1 MMAQKGERSS
11 MMVGADIPAFVQQI
25 QHLFPRIMRYLEAEA
40 TRELIGLE
48 VTPAQMNALVV
59 LYEPT
64 NLPMGELAEL
74 LGLTESA
81 ATRLVDRLLRMN
93 LVRRERDEVDRRV
106 VRVRLSS
113 YGRQLAD
120 LVFQRR
126 QEQFTRFAER
136 LAAED
141 RTNLIHGLT
150 ALLQAFQDLEHE
162 SKEITTT
169 FSDS

>member
-1 MMAQKGERSS
+1 MDQS
-11 MMVGADIPAFVQQI
+11 DIPAFVNEI
-25 QHLFPRIMRYLEAEA
+25 QRLFPRIMRYLEAEA

-59 LYEPT
+59 LYEPQ
-64 NLPMGELAEL
+64 NLPMGELAEQ

-93 LVRRERDEVDRRV
+93 LVRRDRDEVDRRV

-120 LVFQRR
+120 LVFKRR
-126 QEQFTRFAER
+126 EEQFTRFAVR
-136 LAAED
+136 LAATE
-141 RTNLIHGLT
+141 RQNLIQGLS
-150 ALLQAFQDLEHE
+150 ALLAVFQDLEHE
-162 SKEITTT
+162 QRGIQSPFPE
-169 FSDS
+169 S

>member
-1 MMAQKGERSS
+1 MQ
-11 MMVGADIPAFVQQI
+11 GADIPEFVQEI

-59 LYEPT
+59 LYEPK

-93 LVRRERDEVDRRV
+93 LVRRDRDEIDRRV

-126 QEQFTRFAER
+126 QEQFTRFAQR
-136 LAAED
+136 
-141 RTNLIHGLT
+141 LT
-150 ALLQAFQDLEHE
+150 AEERRNLTQGLDALLAVFQDMEQEARDLAQ
-162 SKEITTT
+162 T
-169 FSDS
+169 FPDS

>member
-1 MMAQKGERSS
+1 
-11 MMVGADIPAFVQQI
+11 
-25 QHLFPRIMRYLEAEA
+25 MRYLEAEA

-48 VTPAQMNALVV
+48 VTPGQMNALVV
-59 LYEPT
+59 LYEPK
-64 NLPMGELAEL
+64 NLPMGELADL

-93 LVRRERDEVDRRV
+93 LVRRDRDEVDRRV

-136 LAAED
+136 LRQEE
-141 RTNLIHGLT
+141 RTHLTQGLT
-150 ALLQAFQDLEHE
+150 ALLRVFQDLEHE
-162 SKEITTT
+162 RRE
-169 FSDS
+169 SDPIFPEP

>member
-1 MMAQKGERSS
+1 MTNKRGEAEP
-11 MMVGADIPAFVQQI
+11 VADDIPSFVEQI
-25 QHLFPRIMRYLEAEA
+25 QRLFPRIMRYLEAEA

-59 LYEPT
+59 LYEPK
-64 NLPMGELAEL
+64 NLPMGELADL

-93 LVRRERDEVDRRV
+93 LVRRERDETDRRV

-113 YGRQLAD
+113 YGRQLAN

-126 QEQFTRFAER
+126 QEQFTRVAER
-136 LAAED
+136 LTVHE
-141 RTNLIHGLT
+141 RQELIRGLT
-150 ALLQAFQDLEHE
+150 ALLTVFNDLEHQARHANLP
-162 SKEITTT
+162 
-169 FSDS
+169 FADN

>member
-1 MMAQKGERSS
+1 ME
-11 MMVGADIPAFVQQI
+11 GADIPAFVQQI

-40 TRELIGLE
+40 ARELIGLE

-59 LYEPT
+59 LYDPK

-93 LVRRERDEVDRRV
+93 LVRRDRDEVDRRV

-126 QEQFTRFAER
+126 QEQFTRFAQRLAPEARQNLTQGLDALLSVFQDMEHEARDLER
-136 LAAED
+136 LFP
-141 RTNLIHGLT
+141 G
-150 ALLQAFQDLEHE
+150 
-162 SKEITTT
+162 S
-169 FSDS
+169 

>member
-1 MMAQKGERSS
+1 MP
-11 MMVGADIPAFVQQI
+11 GADIPAFVRQI

-59 LYEPT
+59 LYEPK

-93 LVRRERDEVDRRV
+93 LVRRDRDDVDRRV

-136 LAAED
+136 LREND
-141 RTNLIHGLT
+141 RDNLTQGLT
-150 ALLQAFQDLEHE
+150 ALLAVFQEMEHE
-162 SKEITTT
+162 LRE
-169 FSDS
+169 SDESFPNS

>member
-1 MMAQKGERSS
+1 ME
-11 MMVGADIPAFVQQI
+11 GADIPAFVQQI
-25 QHLFPRIMRYLEAEA
+25 QRLFPRIMRYLEAEA

-59 LYEPT
+59 LYEPK
-64 NLPMGELAEL
+64 NLPMGELAEQ

-93 LVRRERDEVDRRV
+93 LVRRDRDEVDRRV

-126 QEQFTRFAER
+126 EEQFTRFAER
-136 LAAED
+136 LSDDD
-141 RTNLIHGLT
+141 RENLVHGLS
-150 ALLQAFQDLEHE
+150 ALLSVFQDMEHE
-162 SKEITTT
+162 ARAPQAP

>member
-1 MMAQKGERSS
+1 MAS
-11 MMVGADIPAFVQQI
+11 DISGFVQQI
-25 QHLFPRIMRYLEAEA
+25 QRLFPRIMRYLEAEA
-40 TRELIGLE
+40 SRELIGLE

-59 LYEPT
+59 LYEPK
-64 NLPMGELAEL
+64 NLPMGELAES

-93 LVRRERDEVDRRV
+93 LVRRDRDEVDRRV
-106 VRVRLSS
+106 VRVRLST

-136 LAAED
+136 LRED
-141 RTNLIHGLT
+141 ERGNLVEGLT
-150 ALLQAFQDLEHE
+150 ALLTVFQDMEHE
-162 SKEITTT
+162 SRTANNT
-169 FSDS
+169 FQES

>member
-1 MMAQKGERSS
+1 MDKA
-11 MMVGADIPAFVQQI
+11 AIPAFVEDI

-48 VTPAQMNALVV
+48 VTPSQMNALVV
-59 LYEPT
+59 LYEPH
-64 NLPMGELAEL
+64 NLPMGELASE

-93 LVRRERDEVDRRV
+93 LVRRDRDDVDRRV

-126 QEQFTRFAER
+126 EQQFTRFAER
-136 LAAED
+136 LDATERA
-141 RTNLIHGLT
+141 NLVEGLS
-150 ALLQAFQDLEHE
+150 ALLKVFQDLEHE
-162 SKEITTT
+162 SRAIQE
-169 FSDS
+169 S

>member
-1 MMAQKGERSS
+1 ME
-11 MMVGADIPAFVQQI
+11 GADIPAFVQQI

-40 TRELIGLE
+40 SRELIGLE

-59 LYEPT
+59 LYEPK
-64 NLPMGELAEL
+64 NLPMGELAEQ

-93 LVRRERDEVDRRV
+93 LVRRDRDEVDRRV

-126 QEQFTRFAER
+126 EEQFTRFAER
-136 LAAED
+136 LSDGNRED
-141 RTNLIHGLT
+141 LVHGLS
-150 ALLQAFQDLEHE
+150 ALLRVFQDMEHE
-162 SKEITTT
+162 ARTPQAP

>member
-1 MMAQKGERSS
+1 MQ
-11 MMVGADIPAFVQQI
+11 GADIPAFVQEI

-59 LYEPT
+59 LYEPK

-93 LVRRERDEVDRRV
+93 LVRRDRDEIDRRV

-126 QEQFTRFAER
+126 QEQFTRFAQR
-136 LAAED
+136 
-141 RTNLIHGLT
+141 LT
-150 ALLQAFQDLEHE
+150 AEERRNLTQGLDALLAVFQDMEQEARDLAQ
-162 SKEITTT
+162 T
-169 FSDS
+169 FPDS

>member
-1 MMAQKGERSS
+1 MPGS
-11 MMVGADIPAFVQQI
+11 DIPAFVQEI

-48 VTPAQMNALVV
+48 VTPGQMNALVV
-59 LYEPT
+59 LYEPK

-93 LVRRERDEVDRRV
+93 LVRRDRDEVDRRV

-126 QEQFTRFAER
+126 QEQFTRFAQRLREEER
-136 LAAED
+136 D
-141 RTNLIHGLT
+141 NLTQGLT
-150 ALLQAFQDLEHE
+150 ALLRVFQDLEHE
-162 SKEITTT
+162 RRESDPT
-169 FSDS
+169 FPEP

>member
-1 MMAQKGERSS
+1 MP
-11 MMVGADIPAFVQQI
+11 ADIPGFVQQI
-25 QHLFPRIMRYLEAEA
+25 QRLFPRIMRYLEAEA
-40 TRELIGLE
+40 SRELIGLE

-59 LYEPT
+59 LYEPK
-64 NLPMGELAEL
+64 NLPMGELADS

-93 LVRRERDEVDRRV
+93 LVRRDRDEVDRRV
-106 VRVRLSS
+106 VRVRLST

-136 LAAED
+136 LREEQ
-141 RTNLIHGLT
+141 RSNLVEGLT
-150 ALLQAFQDLEHE
+150 ALLTVFQDLEHE
-162 SKEITTT
+162 SRTANNT
-169 FSDS
+169 FQES

>member
-1 MMAQKGERSS
+1 MEP
-11 MMVGADIPAFVQQI
+11 ADIPAFVEQI
-25 QHLFPRIMRYLEAEA
+25 QRLFPRIMRYLEAEA

-59 LYEPT
+59 LYEPQ
-64 NLPMGELAEL
+64 NLPMGELAEQ

-120 LVFQRR
+120 LVFKRR
-126 QEQFTRFAER
+126 EEQFTRFAVRLSGNER
-136 LAAED
+136 SH
-141 RTNLIHGLT
+141 LIGGLS
-150 ALLQAFQDLEHE
+150 ALLQVFQDLEHE
-162 SKEITTT
+162 SRVGVSPAFPE
-169 FSDS
+169 S

>member
-1 MMAQKGERSS
+1 MDQS
-11 MMVGADIPAFVQQI
+11 DIPAFVNEI
-25 QHLFPRIMRYLEAEA
+25 QRLFPRIMRYLEAEA

-59 LYEPT
+59 LYEPQ
-64 NLPMGELAEL
+64 NLPMGELADQ

-93 LVRRERDEVDRRV
+93 LVRRDRDEVDRRV

-120 LVFQRR
+120 LVFKRR
-126 QEQFTRFAER
+126 EEQFTRFAVRLSAGER
-136 LAAED
+136 QH
-141 RTNLIHGLT
+141 LIQGLS
-150 ALLQAFQDLEHE
+150 ALLAVFQDLEHE
-162 SKEITTT
+162 QRGTQTVFPEP
-169 FSDS
+169 

>member
-1 MMAQKGERSS
+1 MADD
-11 MMVGADIPAFVQQI
+11 DIPSFVEQI
-25 QHLFPRIMRYLEAEA
+25 QRLFPRIMRYLEEEA

-59 LYEPT
+59 LYEPK

-93 LVRRERDEVDRRV
+93 LVRRERDESDRRV

-126 QEQFTRFAER
+126 QAQFTRVAER
-136 LAAED
+136 LTAAE
-141 RTNLIHGLT
+141 RQELVRGLN
-150 ALLQAFQDLEHE
+150 ALLTVFSEIEHE
-162 SKEITTT
+162 ARRTDLPLA
-169 FSDS
+169 DS